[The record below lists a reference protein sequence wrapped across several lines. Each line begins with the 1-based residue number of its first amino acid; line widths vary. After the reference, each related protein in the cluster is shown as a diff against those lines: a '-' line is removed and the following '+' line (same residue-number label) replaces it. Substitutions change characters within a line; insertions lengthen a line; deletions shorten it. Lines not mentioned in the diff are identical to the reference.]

1 MRLLLVEDD
10 ELLAQT
16 LSTALSQQ
24 SYVVDLA
31 ADGEEGWNF
40 AQAFTYDL
48 IVLDVSL
55 PGLDGISLCR
65 RLRNQDFNNPILLL
79 TAKDSSEE
87 KIAGLDAGADD
98 YVVKPCTVAE
108 LFARL
113 RALLRRRS
121 ASGAPML
128 EWDSLC
134 LDPSAHEVTWNGE
147 LLTLSPKEYS
157 LLELFLRNPRR
168 VFSKRAILEHLWSFD
183 DPPSEETIRA
193 HIKGLRRKLKQ
204 VNIEELIE
212 TVYGIGYR
220 LKPPPDKPTAE
231 KSTAEKPIPE
241 QSTATQERTLAAVRQ
256 VWERFKVP
264 ILERVAA
271 IDEAIA
277 ALQTGTLTE
286 PLRSKAEQQAHKL
299 AGSLGMYG
307 FGEGSHIAREIEQA
321 LEGLS
326 EGNTIKSPLVPN
338 SAIAQSEADKYR
350 GTPSVPATT
359 QTSDPERTSK
369 SLALNLQALA
379 TRLRQE
385 LEQPPQAPDTQ
396 ESREPPAES
405 PPARG
410 EKAEQK
416 MMPSTNAP
424 LLLVVDDDPSL
435 THQLEQESLHW
446 DVRVQVA
453 ANIPQARAEIARER
467 PDIILLDLTFPEDHS
482 EGLELLEELS
492 QSHPH
497 LPVLVFTRR
506 DGFDDRV
513 SVARLGGQAFLA
525 KPVSPSQV
533 IETVVDVLKRNRT
546 PEAKVLATDD
556 DPILLAAIEQF
567 LEPWGIELHT
577 LSDPRQFWETLEAT
591 APDLLILDV
600 DMPNINGI
608 ELCQVVRNDRTWQG
622 LPILFLTARRDPQ
635 TIMRIYEAG
644 ADDYVPKPVTE
655 PELVTRIINRLE
667 RTRLLRSIAE
677 TDPLTGVANRYRSQ
691 QEFNRYLRL
700 ARRYQQPLCLATIDL
715 DHFKSV
721 NDRYGHATGDRVLQR
736 LGQLLRLNFKSEDI
750 VSRWGGEEF
759 IVGMYGLTQPEG
771 IQRVEDLLSAMRREV
786 FLVAGQQP
794 LRITFSAGV
803 AEYPKHGTDLQKLY
817 LSADAALYEAKKAG
831 RDRVIGFSH

>member
-16 LSTALSQQ
+16 LSTALSEQN
-24 SYVVDLA
+24 YVIDVA
-31 ADGEEGWNF
+31 IDGEEGWNF

-48 IVLDVSL
+48 IMLDVTL
-55 PGLDGISLCR
+55 PKLDGISLCR
-65 RLRNQDFNNPILLL
+65 RLRNQDYNNPILLL
-79 TAKDSSEE
+79 TAKDSSED

-98 YVVKPCTVAE
+98 YVVKPCTVTE

-121 ASGAPML
+121 SSGAPVL
-128 EWDSLC
+128 EWDALR
-134 LDPSAHEVTWNGE
+134 LDPSAHEVTWEDE
-147 LLTLSPKEYS
+147 LLSLSPKEYS

-168 VFSKRAILEHLWSFD
+168 VFSKQAILEHLWSFD

-204 VNIEELIE
+204 FRADEAIE

-220 LKPPPDKPTAE
+220 LKPPPEKQSRSDNSLPRSPGHPLPEKMNSG
-231 KSTAEKPIPE
+231 KSTPE
-241 QSTATQERTLAAVRQ
+241 PNASASNQERTLAAVRQ
-256 VWERFKVP
+256 VWERFKGP
-264 ILERVAA
+264 ILERLTP
-271 IDEAIA
+271 IDEAVA
-277 ALQTGTLTE
+277 ALQAGTLE
-286 PLRSKAEQQAHKL
+286 EELRSQAEQQAHKL

-307 FGEGSHIAREIEQA
+307 FGEGSHMAREIEQA
-321 LEGLS
+321 LERLS
-326 EGNTIKSPLVPN
+326 PNDPVSPAL
-338 SAIAQSEADKYR
+338 IA
-350 GTPSVPATT
+350 
-359 QTSDPERTSK
+359 
-369 SLALNLQALA
+369 NLQALVA
-379 TRLRQE
+379 QLRQDIE
-385 LEQPPQAPDTQ
+385 RPPQAVETTDF
-396 ESREPPAES
+396 SREPPPSQPVIREKTES
-405 PPARG
+405 
-410 EKAEQK
+410 KI
-416 MMPSTNAP
+416 MPSTNAP

-435 THQLEQESLHW
+435 THQLEQESHHW

-453 ANIPQARAEIARER
+453 ADIPRARAAIARQR
-467 PDIILLDLTFPEDHS
+467 PDAILLDLAFPEAHS

-492 QSHPH
+492 EHQPH

-513 SVARLGGQAFLA
+513 SVARLGGRAFLA

-533 IETVVDVLKRNRT
+533 FETVVDVLKRTRT

-556 DPILLAAIEQF
+556 DELLLAAIAQF
-567 LEPWGIELHT
+567 LDPWGIELHT
-577 LSDPRQFWETLEAT
+577 LDDPRLFWETLEST

-622 LPILFLTARRDPQ
+622 LPIIFLTARRDPQ
-635 TIMRIYEAG
+635 TIQRIYEAG

-655 PELVTRIINRLE
+655 PELITRIVNRLE

-700 ARRYQQPLCLATIDL
+700 ARRYQQPLTLAVIDL
-715 DHFKSV
+715 DRFKSI
-721 NDRYGHATGDRVLQR
+721 NDTYGHATGDRVLQR
-736 LGQLLRLNFKSEDI
+736 LGQLLRLTFKSEDI

-759 IVGMYGLTQPEG
+759 IVGMYGLTQQEG
-771 IQRVEDLLSAMRREV
+771 IQRVEELLSALRREV

-794 LRITFSAGV
+794 LRVTFSGGV

-817 LSADAALYEAKKAG
+817 LAADAALYQAKKAG
-831 RDRVIGFSH
+831 RDRIIAFSG